1 MKEKL
6 LITNCDIV
14 TPFEEIKDGEVLIQG
29 DRILEIGPSGS
40 FSERRAVIDTGGR
53 ILAPGFIDLHIQG
66 AGGYDVLDG
75 EVLGLKTIS
84 KTCTRFGVT
93 GFLATTVFRPDNSN
107 EHLKVASECTG
118 KNLEGADLLG
128 IHLEGPFIATEKRGM
143 IRSDCISEPS
153 KRVLGEILD
162 ITEGSL
168 SLMTIAPE
176 LSGSLEIIMRLKE
189 KNIVSSFGHSLANY
203 EQTVRG
209 IEAGISHVTHLF
221 NAMQP
226 IHHRNPG
233 PLPAIFENDKVITQ
247 VIFDGVHIH
256 PSLLRFTKKILGDRR
271 IVLITDGMQAMGLS
285 DGYYEYNGLRY
296 ESKNGTARYMNGTLI
311 GTSLGMN
318 RLVERFVTFTGSSL
332 LKAVRCASFN
342 PASVLGIEN
351 RKGSIEKGK
360 DADIVI
366 MNRDLSVWK
375 TIKDGKVIYEEQK

>member
-6 LITNCDIV
+6 LITNCDII
-14 TPFEEIKDGEVLIQG
+14 TPFEEIINGEVLIQE
-29 DRILEIGPSGS
+29 DRILEIVPSGS
-40 FSERRAVIDTGGR
+40 FSEHQAVIDAGGR

-75 EVLGLKTIS
+75 EVLGLNTIS
-84 KTCTRFGVT
+84 KTCIRFGVT
-93 GFLATTVFRPDNSN
+93 GFLATSVFRGDNSN
-107 EHLKVASECTG
+107 QHLKVASECTG
-118 KNLEGADLLG
+118 KNLEGADLFG
-128 IHLEGPFIATEKRGM
+128 IHLEGPFIAPEKRGM

-153 KRVLGEILD
+153 ERVLEGILNL
-162 ITEGSL
+162 TEGSL
-168 SLMTIAPE
+168 CLMTIAPE
-176 LSGSLEIIMRLKE
+176 LSGSLGIIRKLRE
-189 KNIVSSFGHSLANY
+189 KNIVTSFGHSLATY
-203 EQTVRG
+203 KQTVRG

-226 IHHRNPG
+226 IHHRDPG
-233 PLPAIFENDKVITQ
+233 PLPAIFENDKVTTQ

-256 PSLLRFTKKILGDRR
+256 PSLLRFTQKVLGDKR
-271 IVLITDGMQAMGLS
+271 IVLITDGMQAMGLA
-285 DGYYEYNGLRY
+285 DGYYEYNGLKY
-296 ESKNGTARYMNGTLI
+296 ESKNGTARYMNETLI

-318 RLVERFVTFTGSSL
+318 KLVERFVTFTGSSL

-342 PASVLGIEN
+342 PASVLRIEN

-375 TIKDGKVIYEEQK
+375 TIKGGKVVYEEQK